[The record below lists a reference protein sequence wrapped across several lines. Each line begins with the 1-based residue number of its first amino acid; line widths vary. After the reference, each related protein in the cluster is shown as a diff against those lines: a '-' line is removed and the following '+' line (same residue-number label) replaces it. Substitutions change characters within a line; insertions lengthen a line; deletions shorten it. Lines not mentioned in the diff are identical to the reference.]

1 MKAEDQAW
9 TVPISIYTTRSYIA
23 RVLLVPWN
31 YSGMIAAWNARLL
44 VPCRCLSAQQP
55 SEERRAEHHQS
66 RYSLSVVGIRSHRTM
81 QATAIF
87 TLTALH

>member
-1 MKAEDQAW
+1 MKGKKTGLDR
-9 TVPISIYTTRSYIA
+9 PHSIYTTRSYLA

-66 RYSLSVVGIRSHRTM
+66 QYSLTVVGV

-87 TLTALH
+87 TPAALH